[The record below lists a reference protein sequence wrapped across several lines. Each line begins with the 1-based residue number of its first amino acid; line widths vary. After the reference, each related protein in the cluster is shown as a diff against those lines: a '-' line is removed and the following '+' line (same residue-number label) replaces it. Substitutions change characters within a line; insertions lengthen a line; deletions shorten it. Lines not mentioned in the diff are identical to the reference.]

1 MWGCLYR
8 DESLN
13 HIKQIRVGKC
23 MDEILNHINK
33 INCVDIGIRAWT
45 MLNKFVWSFPFN
57 LMVLPFVLWSVFLSI
72 YVCFFPIVVSK
83 LDDSCNL
90 VTKQEKG
97 IEEAWG
103 RWCGSIRNH
112 CVESLLDDVI
122 VKWRVPIEV
131 VNSTSFEVS
140 PSKICGA

>member
-1 MWGCLYR
+1 
-8 DESLN
+8 
-13 HIKQIRVGKC
+13 
-23 MDEILNHINK
+23 
-33 INCVDIGIRAWT
+33 

-97 IEEAWG
+97 IEEA
-103 RWCGSIRNH
+103 
-112 CVESLLDDVI
+112 
-122 VKWRVPIEV
+122 
-131 VNSTSFEVS
+131 
-140 PSKICGA
+140 